1 MAVLDVLAARRYGQ
15 SATRVERR
23 GWIALRRIAREP
35 MLHFLLIGAV
45 ICALSQYA
53 VPNPGRYRI
62 VVDAQ
67 HVDRLA
73 ENYARQFGQP
83 PSRPILDALISRYV
97 DDEILY
103 REGLAEKIDAG
114 DEVVRRRIIQKM
126 QFLVQDLHAPVAPSE
141 AALQAYYHA
150 HAARYIEPE
159 RIAFT
164 HIYFSPDKDG
174 DDGAKQRALK
184 VLSSLG
190 PGVVRAPER
199 GDAYPDAY
207 DFASIGPEEADR
219 LFGET
224 PIAKDIFGAPRSRWS
239 GPFRSGYGWHLVYVS
254 AIAPRHLASFARVQ
268 DRVRADWLD
277 DTQSAANRRAFE
289 ALKHRYTIVVGD
301 GSMAP

>member
-1 MAVLDVLAARRYGQ
+1 MAVLDVLAVRR
-15 SATRVERR
+15 RERSSVAVGR
-23 GWIALRRIAREP
+23 PAWITLRRIAREP

-45 ICALSQYA
+45 ISVLTQF
-53 VPNPGRYRI
+53 VPSDTGRYRI
-62 VVDAQ
+62 IVDAQ
-67 HVDRLA
+67 HVARLS

-83 PSRPILDALISRYV
+83 PSRPILDTLVARYV

-103 REGLAEKIDAG
+103 REGLAAKIDSG

-126 QFLVQDLHAPVAPSE
+126 QFLVQDLNAPAAPSQV
-141 AALQAYYHA
+141 ALQAYYHS

-164 HIYFSPDKDG
+164 HIYFSPDRDG

-190 PGVVRAPER
+190 VGVVRAPER

-224 PIAKDIFGAPRSRWS
+224 PIAKELFGAPRGHWS
-239 GPFRSGYGWHLVYVS
+239 GPFRSGYGWHLIYVS
-254 AIAPRHLASFARVQ
+254 AVTPRHLAPFARVQ

-277 DTQSAANRRAFE
+277 DTQAAANHRAFE
-289 ALKHRYTIVVGD
+289 ALKRRYTIVVGN
-301 GSMAP
+301 GSTAP

>member
-1 MAVLDVLAARRYGQ
+1 MAVLDVFAARHGQ
-15 SATRVERR
+15 SATRVEWRA
-23 GWIALRRIAREP
+23 WPVLRRIAREP
-35 MLHFLLIGAV
+35 MTHFLLIGAA
-45 ICALSQYA
+45 IFA
-53 VPNPGRYRI
+53 VGHYMPSDPGRYRI

-67 HVDRLA
+67 HVDGLA
-73 ENYARQFGQP
+73 ENYVRQFGQP
-83 PSRPILDALISRYV
+83 PSRPVLDSLIARYV

-103 REGLAEKIDAG
+103 REGLAAKIDAG

-126 QFLVQDLHAPVAPSE
+126 QFLVQDLHAPKAPSE

-150 HAARYIEPE
+150 HAARYTAPE

-164 HIYFSPDKDG
+164 HIYFSPDRDG

-184 VLSSLG
+184 VLASLG
-190 PGVVRAPER
+190 PGVARAPER

-224 PIAKDIFGAPRSRWS
+224 PIAKDIFGAPRGRWS

-254 AIAPRHLASFARVQ
+254 AMVPRHLAPFARVR
-268 DRVRADWLD
+268 DRVHADWLD

-289 ALKHRYTIVVGD
+289 ALKQRYTIVVG
-301 GSMAP
+301 SAAP